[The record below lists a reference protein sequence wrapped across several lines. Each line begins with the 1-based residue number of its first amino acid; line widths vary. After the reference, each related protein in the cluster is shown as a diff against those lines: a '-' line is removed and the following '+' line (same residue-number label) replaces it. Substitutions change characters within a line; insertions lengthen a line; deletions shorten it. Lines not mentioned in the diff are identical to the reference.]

1 MTCARLAG
9 PAFLL
14 LITAVPAWAAGD
26 PRIEQFALC
35 RESWLDLEKSDPA
48 ALESFGEHFRSEF
61 THDSEGDGHLTPKS
75 PVTVSGLTV
84 TQVYPASLG
93 MGLGFSVIVDAPFD
107 VARQALERD
116 LGQSLGGCEAGD
128 GMQSC
133 ELPVAEKRT
142 VVLMAED
149 TPRDHT
155 TLIGCYYYYE
165 K

>member
-1 MTCARLAG
+1 M
-9 PAFLL
+9 LL
-14 LITAVPAWAAGD
+14 LTAVPAWAAGD
-26 PRIEQFALC
+26 ARIERFALC
-35 RESWLDLEKSDPA
+35 RESWLDLQESDPA
-48 ALESFGEHFRSEF
+48 ALESFGEVLRSEF
-61 THDSEGDGHLTPKS
+61 TDDGNDGHLTPKS
-75 PVTVSGLTV
+75 PVTVSGLNV

-93 MGLGFSVIVDAPFD
+93 MGLGFSVIVDAPFEE
-107 VARQALERD
+107 AREALERD
-116 LGQSLGGCEAGD
+116 LGQSLVGCEAGD

-149 TPRDHT
+149 SPNDRT